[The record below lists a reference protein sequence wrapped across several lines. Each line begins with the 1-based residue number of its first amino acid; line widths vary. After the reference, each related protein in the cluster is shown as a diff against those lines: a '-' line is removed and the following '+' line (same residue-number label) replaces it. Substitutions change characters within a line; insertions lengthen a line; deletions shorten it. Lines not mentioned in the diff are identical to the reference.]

1 MAQSGE
7 PDFGIADIYN
17 DNDVFDMAK
26 EAADM
31 IQCDNIGDYERK
43 RLEREIDS
51 YMDLHY
57 KKLAL

>member
-1 MAQSGE
+1 
-7 PDFGIADIYN
+7 
-17 DNDVFDMAK
+17 MAK

-31 IQCDNIGDYERK
+31 IQCDSIGDYERK